1 MGIIDKYSL
10 DRLEG
15 ARIEVAFDCP
25 RCKKQRI
32 RMRADSDL
40 DFWDGV
46 ECPKCNAK
54 IILDSFSLA
63 VIRENGGTT
72 APSTEETV
80 AIT

>member
-1 MGIIDKYSL
+1 MGLIDKYSL
-10 DRLEG
+10 DRLGDSRVEL
-15 ARIEVAFDCP
+15 AFDCP

-32 RMRADSDL
+32 RMSAESDL

-63 VIRENGGTT
+63 VIRENGGTASPSKGET
-72 APSTEETV
+72 A

>member
-15 ARIEVAFDCP
+15 ARVELAFDCP

-32 RMRADSDL
+32 KMRAERDL

-46 ECPKCNAK
+46 ECPKCHAK
-54 IILDSFSLA
+54 IVLDSFSLA
-63 VIRENGGTT
+63 VIQENGGPVAPRKGET
-72 APSTEETV
+72 A